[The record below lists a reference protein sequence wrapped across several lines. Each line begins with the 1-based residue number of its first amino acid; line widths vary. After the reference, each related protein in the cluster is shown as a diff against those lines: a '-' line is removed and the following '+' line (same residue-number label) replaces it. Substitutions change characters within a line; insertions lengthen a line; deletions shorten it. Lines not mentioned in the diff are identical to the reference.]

1 VRVFARVFHI
11 IWGAE
16 VDRALRP
23 VLAVG
28 LAGSIAGGAMYPFL
42 GIWAIKQLGASQSA
56 LSVGF
61 LLGAFA
67 AGGVGYLGGHLSDYF
82 GRRPLILVG
91 WAGQIAGALAL
102 LLVGQHVVAGLVVM
116 ASFASMGALGGAAD
130 TAMVADLVAPEK
142 HEAAYAAVRVANNLG
157 ISIGPPLGAL
167 LLLGQNWTRLFV
179 GAAVFSS
186 FGWLLAYRYIPHR
199 GRYAPEA
206 APERSSFGVIRRDRA
221 FLLFMGSAV
230 FATMTYVA
238 FESLLPISLVS
249 SHGLAPSTWGFL
261 LVINPI
267 LVTLVQLRLTRATSR
282 IAPALKLAVAMPL
295 MGLPFLLLNLSAA
308 IPLVALVV
316 LVFVIGEM
324 LWIPTSQAVVSAMA
338 PIDIRGAY
346 MGVFGSSWA
355 VAWALAPF
363 FGLQV
368 RSAFGDGTMWACVAV
383 ISLVAGATGATAARG
398 RSALPPEAVAS
409 AA

>member
-1 VRVFARVFHI
+1 MRPFARVFRL
-11 IWGAE
+11 IWGGE

-28 LAGSIAGGAMYPFL
+28 LAGSIAGGATYPFL
-42 GIWAIKQLGASQSA
+42 GIWAIKQLGASQAA
-56 LSVGF
+56 LSLGF
-61 LLGAFA
+61 LLGALA

-82 GRRPLILVG
+82 GRRPVILVG
-91 WAGQIAGALAL
+91 WLGQIAGALAL
-102 LLVGQHVVAGLVVM
+102 LLVGHNVVAGLVVM
-116 ASFASMGALGGAAD
+116 ASFASFGALGGAAD
-130 TAMVADLVAPEK
+130 TAMVADLVPPEK

-157 ISIGPPLGAL
+157 ISIGPPLGGL
-167 LLLGQNWTRLFV
+167 LLLGQSWPRLFL
-179 GAAVFSS
+179 GAAIFNS
-186 FGWLLAYRYIPHR
+186 FGWLLAYRYIPRR

-206 APERSSFGVIRRDRA
+206 APERSSFGAIRRDRA

-267 LVTLVQLRLTRATSR
+267 LVTFVQLRLTRATLR

-295 MGLPFLLLNLSAA
+295 MGLPFLLLNVSAA

-338 PIDIRGAY
+338 PVDIRGAY
-346 MGVFGSSWA
+346 MGVFGGSWA
-355 VAWALAPF
+355 IAWALAPF

-368 RSAFGDGTMWACVAV
+368 RSAFGDAAMWTCVAA

-398 RSALPPEAVAS
+398 RGALPPEAVAS